1 MTISRNHAI
10 NSVIMGGFVGR
21 TSKKNTHERSTI
33 SIIRMG
39 TLNPVKDYF
48 ARTDSLGIGF
58 TGKDLII
65 GGSPG

>member
-21 TSKKNTHERSTI
+21 TPKMKTHDRSTI
-33 SIIRMG
+33 GIVRKG
-39 TLNPVKDYF
+39 TLNPVKDYL

-58 TGKDLII
+58 TGKNLII